1 MYSIYFANT
10 LNNWSLNAS
19 FKIERNTLTSA
30 KENSFSSPPSWISLL
45 SASMKII
52 MFCQLRSVELNSCTL
67 GCKIHHNG
75 YIEQGDT
82 SWCWFKRMNNLPA
95 SHICLQS
102 KVLQNLQPPLCQVF
116 FWLCIF
122 FNVDKHRIFNCTG
135 DNRRGLFVTCN
146 SLLFL
151 SGIFFMCTMFDQLK
165 LLILI
170 LLLIPEEDCSLQFL
184 R

>member
-10 LNNWSLNAS
+10 INNWSLNAS

-52 MFCQLRSVELNSCTL
+52 MFCQLQSFQLNSCTL

-82 SWCWFKRMNNLPA
+82 SWCWFKRMNNPPA

-122 FNVDKHRIFNCTG
+122 FNVDKHRIFNCT
-135 DNRRGLFVTCN
+135 VIT
-146 SLLFL
+146 
-151 SGIFFMCTMFDQLK
+151 
-165 LLILI
+165 
-170 LLLIPEEDCSLQFL
+170 EEDCLSPAIPCFFYQAFSSCVQCSISSNSWISFYCWYQK
-184 R
+184 RIVPCSS